1 MKAWFQ
7 GKTVLLTGASSGMGW
22 DLALL
27 LASYGAKLV
36 LVARRAA
43 KLEALAAECQALGA
57 EVLVCSGDVSDRE
70 RMASVAAEAQDRF
83 GFVDIAIANAGVGGL
98 NPAPRFDLAIHEKT
112 HAINVIGTANTLAP
126 FIRPMVAAGRGQ
138 LIGISSLA
146 AFRGLPNAAS
156 YASSKAAQARMLE
169 SWRVDLRPHGVAVSC
184 IHPGFIVS
192 PMTEHDQF
200 QMPFM
205 VPVRKSSILI
215 ARAIA
220 KRRAVYLYPWP
231 MRLLTLVNRLL
242 PNWLFDRL
250 MPKLSGQRD
259 DIEPHIL

>member
-1 MKAWFQ
+1 MESHFRGKA
-7 GKTVLLTGASSGMGW
+7 VLLTGASSGMGW

-36 LVARRAA
+36 LVARRAQ
-43 KLEALAAECQALGA
+43 KLEALAAECTELGA
-57 EVLVCSGDVSDRE
+57 EVLVCAGDVSDRE
-70 RMASVAAEAQDRF
+70 RMAAVAAEAQERF
-83 GFVDIAIANAGVGGL
+83 GFIDIAIANAGVGGL
-98 NPAPRFDLAIHEKT
+98 NPAPRFDLEIHERT
-112 HAINVIGTANTLAP
+112 FAINVLGTANTLAP
-126 FIRPMVAAGRGQ
+126 FIRAMVEAGKGQ

-146 AFRGLPNAAS
+146 AFRGLPNAGS
-156 YASSKAAQARMLE
+156 YAPSKAAQARMLE

-192 PMTEHDQF
+192 PMTAHSEF

-250 MPKLSGQRD
+250 MPRLSGQRD
-259 DIEPHIL
+259 DIAPHIL

>member
-1 MKAWFQ
+1 MKAWFDN
-7 GKTVLLTGASSGMGW
+7 KTVLLTGASSGMGW

-27 LASYGAKLV
+27 LASYGSKLV
-36 LVARRAA
+36 LVARRAQ
-43 KLEALAAECQALGA
+43 KLEALATECEQLGA
-57 EVLVCSGDVSDRE
+57 EVLVCAGDVSDRE
-70 RMASVAAEAQDRF
+70 RMAAVAAQAQERF

-126 FIRPMVAAGRGQ
+126 FIRPMVEAGRGQ
-138 LIGISSLA
+138 LVGISSLA

-184 IHPGFIVS
+184 IHPGFIAS
-192 PMTEHDQF
+192 PMTDHDDF
-200 QMPFM
+200 EMPFK
-205 VPVRKSSILI
+205 VPVRTSSILI

-231 MRLLTLVNRLL
+231 MRLLTIVNRLL
-242 PNWLFDRL
+242 PTWLFDRL

-259 DIEPHIL
+259 DIEPKLL

>member
-1 MKAWFQ
+1 MKDWFH
-7 GKTVLLTGASSGMGW
+7 GKAVLITGASSGMGW

-36 LVARRAA
+36 LVARRAQ
-43 KLEALAAECQALGA
+43 KLEALAAECEALGA

-70 RMASVAAEAQDRF
+70 RMAAVAAEAQERF
-83 GFVDIAIANAGVGGL
+83 GFIDIAIANAGVGGL

-112 HAINVIGTANTLAP
+112 HAINVLGTANTLAP

-192 PMTEHDQF
+192 PMTAHDQF

-205 VPVRKSSILI
+205 VPVRKSSLHI

-242 PNWLFDRL
+242 PTWLFDRL
-250 MPKLSGQRD
+250 IPKLSGQRD

>member
-1 MKAWFQ
+1 MEAWFR
-7 GKTVLLTGASSGMGW
+7 GKTVLLTGASSGMGQ

-27 LASYGAKLV
+27 LAGFGAKLV
-36 LVARRAA
+36 LVARRAQ
-43 KLEALAAECQALGA
+43 KLEALAAECTAVGA
-57 EVLVCSGDVSDRE
+57 EVLVCAGDVSDRA
-70 RMASVAAEAQDRF
+70 RMAAVAAEAQDRF

-98 NPAPRFDLAIHEKT
+98 NPAPRFDLEIHERT
-112 HAINVIGTANTLAP
+112 FAINVMGTANTLAP
-126 FIRPMVAAGRGQ
+126 FIRPMVEAGRGQ
-138 LIGISSLA
+138 LVGISSLA

-169 SWRVDLRPHGVAVSC
+169 SWRVDLRPKGVAVSC

-192 PMTEHDQF
+192 PMTDHDQF

-205 VPVRKSSILI
+205 VPTRRSSILI

-220 KRRAVYLYPWP
+220 KRRSVYLYPWP
-231 MRLLTLVNRLL
+231 MRLLTLLNRLL

-250 MPKLSGQRD
+250 IPRLSGQRD